1 MHIFVMGVEK
11 VDQMMNRSWAV
22 MPTEPNVDNLDIFL
36 TVYLRIYFMVHGR
49 SRIDYLSRRL
59 IFMRILAVRLLSFL
73 GRVTKEAV
81 Q

>member
-22 MPTEPNVDNLDIFL
+22 MPTEPNIDNLDIFL
-36 TVYLRIYFMVHGR
+36 TVYLRIFLMVYGR